1 MSFDYNSFDAFN
13 EAMRKPQRPKKIK
26 RVRRERS
33 PKITI
38 YSYLASRVPSD
49 AHYVINK
56 YGKYRRAR
64 NARELEYQLK
74 DFVKTFGD
82 NGLKELANIHP
93 DRHLLEL
100 HCAKC
105 SNADKKNN
113 DMSSLLEAQSKMM
126 LNASGNNNGAPSP
139 TPAPTA
145 DNTDKIVGK
154 INSNMLITGGF
165 VIMAVAL
172 LIKYKK

>member
-1 MSFDYNSFDAFN
+1 MSFDYNSFDAFD
-13 EAMRKPQRPKKIK
+13 EAVNRPRRPIK
-26 RVRRERS
+26 RVKRK
-33 PKITI
+33 PHNKITI

-64 NARELEYQLK
+64 NERELEYQLK

-105 SNADKKNN
+105 SNTDKKNN
-113 DMSSLLEAQSKMM
+113 DMASLLEAQSKMM
-126 LNASGNNNGAPSP
+126 LNASGNNNGAPA
-139 TPAPTA
+139 PAAAPPA

-154 INSNMLITGGF
+154 INNNMLITGGF

-172 LIKYKK
+172 LLKYKK

>member
-1 MSFDYNSFDAFN
+1 MSFNYNSFDAFN
-13 EAMRKPQRPKKIK
+13 DDFNKPPRRPKRKEK
-26 RVRRERS
+26 TMREPRN
-33 PKITI
+33 KITI
-38 YSYLASRVPSD
+38 YSYLANRVPSD

-64 NARELEYQLK
+64 NERELEYQLK

-105 SNADKKNN
+105 SNTDKKNN

-126 LNASGNNNGAPSP
+126 LNASGNNNP
-139 TPAPTA
+139 TTPPAV

-154 INSNMLITGGF
+154 VNNNMLITGGF

-172 LIKYKK
+172 LIKYKR

>member
-13 EAMRKPQRPKKIK
+13 EAINRPPQRPRK
-26 RVRRERS
+26 RVRREPRN
-33 PKITI
+33 KITI

-64 NARELEYQLK
+64 NERELEYQLK

-113 DMSSLLEAQSKMM
+113 DMTSLLEAQSKMM
-126 LNASGNNNGAPSP
+126 LNASGNNNGAPA
-139 TPAPTA
+139 APPA
-145 DNTDKIVGK
+145 DNSDKIVGK
-154 INSNMLITGGF
+154 INNNMLITGGF

-172 LIKYKK
+172 LIKYKH

>member
-56 YGKYRRAR
+56 YGKYRR
-64 NARELEYQLK
+64 
-74 DFVKTFGD
+74 
-82 NGLKELANIHP
+82 
-93 DRHLLEL
+93 
-100 HCAKC
+100 
-105 SNADKKNN
+105 
-113 DMSSLLEAQSKMM
+113 KMM